1 MCGIAGAV
9 FWTRPSGRRTPAG
22 IVQRM
27 TDSLA
32 HRGPDGAGIVDC
44 RAIEDERQAAVAVL
58 GHRRLAIIDLSDR
71 AAQPMASPRQPL
83 WLTFNGEI
91 YNFRS
96 IRSQLEGLGRRFHS
110 DSDTEVILQG
120 YEQWGEAV
128 VERLRGMFAFA
139 LWDAANER
147 LFVARDRLGIK
158 PLYLYRTADGV
169 LFASEIRALLASGL
183 VAKSLDR
190 VALAQYLAHQTVPA
204 PRTLIDGVRAM
215 LPGSVESFRADGTAV
230 QRQYWDLL
238 DSADRHVARDTADD
252 ARDRVRHLLEE
263 SARLH
268 LVSDVPVGVFL
279 SGGIDST
286 TVAALVKRAGV
297 TPRTFCVSFP
307 GTSFDE
313 GPHAREVADA
323 IGADHVDM
331 PLTETEFRRRLPEA
345 LASVDHPSGDG
356 INTFVVSQAVRHA
369 GIKVALSG
377 LGGDELFG
385 GYPSFARLRRIAGYA
400 RLWKWSPEPVRRA
413 AAATLRGVGGSS
425 VLSSRMAALL
435 ETDASLPYAY
445 PLMRQLF
452 SPARRAALLD
462 VDEIKGA
469 RERDADPYVA
479 LLERAVAGHP
489 DASSMSLVSYAEAR
503 TYMHDVLL
511 RDTDQMSMAHGLEVR
526 VPLLDHCLAE
536 YVMGLSESV
545 KQAAGT
551 PKRLLLESLSTALPA
566 SVRRPKRGF
575 VLPLDPWMRAELRP
589 FCEHHLG
596 ADGLSQRGILNADA
610 VQSVWQSFIA
620 NDGTVSWSRPW
631 ALVALNA
638 WLESTGVAA

>member
-1 MCGIAGAV
+1 
-9 FWTRPSGRRTPAG
+9 
-22 IVQRM
+22 
-27 TDSLA
+27 
-32 HRGPDGAGIVDC
+32 
-44 RAIEDERQAAVAVL
+44 
-58 GHRRLAIIDLSDR
+58 
-71 AAQPMASPRQPL
+71 MASARQRL
-83 WLTFNGEI
+83 WITFNGEI
-91 YNFRS
+91 YNFKS

-120 YEQWGEAV
+120 YEQWGEGV

-139 LWDAANER
+139 IWDAANQR
-147 LFVARDRLGIK
+147 LFVARDRLGVK
-158 PLYLYRTADGV
+158 PLYLSHTPDGV
-169 LFASEIRALLASGL
+169 IFASEIRALLASGL

-204 PRTLIDGVRAM
+204 PRTLVKGVRAM
-215 LPGSVESFRADGTAV
+215 LPGSTESFRADGSAV

-238 DSADRHVARDTADD
+238 DSADAYAGQASVED
-252 ARDRVRHLLEE
+252 ARDRVRQLLEE
-263 SARLH
+263 STRLH

-286 TVAALVKRAGV
+286 AVAALVKRAGV

-313 GPHAREVADA
+313 GPHARDVANA
-323 IGADHVDM
+323 IGADHVDL
-331 PLTETEFRRRLPEA
+331 PLSETEFRRQLPQA
-345 LASVDHPSGDG
+345 LESVDHPSGDG
-356 INTFVVSQAVRHA
+356 VNTFVVSQAVRHA

-385 GYPSFARLRRIAGYA
+385 GYPSFTRLRRIAGYA
-400 RLWKWSPEPVRRA
+400 RLWQWSPEPVRRA

-435 ETDASLPYAY
+435 ETDASLPQAY

-452 SPARRAALLD
+452 SPARRKALLD
-462 VDEIKGA
+462 VAGA
-469 RERDADPYVA
+469 DSTSDRESDPYVS

-489 DASSMSLVSYAEAR
+489 HAGSMSLVSYAEAR

-526 VPLLDHCLAE
+526 VPLLDHRLAE
-536 YVMGLSESV
+536 YVMGLSE
-545 KQAAGT
+545 KAKGPDGM
-551 PKRLLLESLSTALPA
+551 PKRLLVESLTNDLPA
-566 SVRRPKRGF
+566 SVRRPKQGF
-575 VLPLDPWMRAELRP
+575 VLPLDLWMRAELRS

-596 ADGLSQRGILNADA
+596 REGLSQRAILNADA
-610 VQSVWQSFIA
+610 VESVWQSFVG

-638 WLESTGVAA
+638 WLESTGVTA